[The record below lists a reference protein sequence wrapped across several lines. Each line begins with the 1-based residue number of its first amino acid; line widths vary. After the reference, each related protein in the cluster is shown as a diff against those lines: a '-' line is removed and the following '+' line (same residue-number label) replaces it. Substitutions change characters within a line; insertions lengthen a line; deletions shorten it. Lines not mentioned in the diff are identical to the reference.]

1 MKNDKKEKIYFGV
14 KESEIDESL
23 LKKIIK
29 YQKISLI
36 ATAIFLPFVVLN
48 LLLQLL
54 HKYINSTVSIVFSS
68 ICIAV
73 FVAVIVLYLIYIVN
87 ICKLKKLVKQA
98 QKSSEKPNDNAG
110 E

>member
-1 MKNDKKEKIYFGV
+1 MENKKEKLFWGV
-14 KESEIDESL
+14 KESEIDENL
-23 LKKIIK
+23 LKKILK

-54 HKYINSTVSIVFSS
+54 HKYINNTVHLVFSG

-73 FVAVIVLYLIYIVN
+73 FLAVIVLDLIYIIN

-98 QKSSEKPNDNAG
+98 QTQAEEEKEN
-110 E
+110 

>member
-1 MKNDKKEKIYFGV
+1 MKNDKKVKLFWGV
-14 KESEIDESL
+14 KQSEIDENL
-23 LKKIIK
+23 LKKILK

-54 HKYINSTVSIVFSS
+54 HKYINSTVSIVFSG

-73 FVAVIVLYLIYIVN
+73 FLVVIVLYIIYLVN
-87 ICKLKKLVKQA
+87 ICKLKKQVRQTQKTTEVK
-98 QKSSEKPNDNAG
+98 KDN
-110 E
+110 